1 MRVDCGIASILSFRI
16 NIPLSSESIWFG
28 AKITRTEPNDKV
40 ELREVLGPP
49 CLPLD
54 QHLGSRKILKVFI
67 ICNNIDRIGQT
78 LQIALLNF
86 ESFKNCKQFLVM
98 CVLVQL
104 YCGKSVEVKSN
115 QMNFI
120 FFINNRENC
129 SKSIVQSISLHDEL
143 SIRNPMSKN
152 GSRGKCL
159 LERVENITTGE
170 VKLPENIFLD
180 KVCQWNNNI

>member
-1 MRVDCGIASILSFRI
+1 MLGKDWFEVMRVDCGIASILSFRI

-78 LQIALLNF
+78 L
-86 ESFKNCKQFLVM
+86 
-98 CVLVQL
+98 
-104 YCGKSVEVKSN
+104 
-115 QMNFI
+115 
-120 FFINNRENC
+120 
-129 SKSIVQSISLHDEL
+129 
-143 SIRNPMSKN
+143 
-152 GSRGKCL
+152 
-159 LERVENITTGE
+159 
-170 VKLPENIFLD
+170 
-180 KVCQWNNNI
+180 